1 MTKKKNRTK
10 QLGSQH
16 AQLLRIEASANVR
29 GELPAEHRSQ
39 QTPGGFRSLA
49 EELLVLQG
57 SGEPAQK
64 QPFLRPLPLTR
75 SPPPLLPPP
84 PPPTLGFGL
93 SMLNQRM
100 EAQAMESWFM
110 LEIIT
115 TGRVSVWEEDRSYG
129 GERDVY
135 NCRHL
140 RPCVGKDTH
149 SRTLL
154 LVPSLTLPLNLLPL
168 SLPAS
173 RHSPA
178 ASSSDPG
185 TRTQPRS

>member
-84 PPPTLGFGL
+84 PPPVFKWLL
-93 SMLNQRM
+93 
-100 EAQAMESWFM
+100 
-110 LEIIT
+110 
-115 TGRVSVWEEDRSYG
+115 RS
-129 GERDVY
+129 
-135 NCRHL
+135 CLH
-140 RPCVGKDTH
+140 
-149 SRTLL
+149 
-154 LVPSLTLPLNLLPL
+154 PSLPSCLMDPVPGFIILTCGGSLTVLLRL
-168 SLPAS
+168 HFFL
-173 RHSPA
+173 
-178 ASSSDPG
+178 
-185 TRTQPRS
+185 